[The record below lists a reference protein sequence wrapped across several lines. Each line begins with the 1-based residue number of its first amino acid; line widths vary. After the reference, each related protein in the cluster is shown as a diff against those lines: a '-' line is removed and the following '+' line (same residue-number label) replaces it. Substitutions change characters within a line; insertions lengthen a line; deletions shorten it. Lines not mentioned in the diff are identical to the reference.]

1 MIITP
6 FGPYSFVSQGIA
18 IGGVLAYG
26 EPLEQFGR
34 LLNVAWELAPTESNE
49 LSDSVI
55 GKNVVEHCKLDDNYD
70 VEAQVPEILRAVELV
85 RRARSQN
92 KLVLV
97 TCAAGRNR
105 SALVVAE
112 YLIRSLP
119 ANTTAAARLVSLD
132 AERVIDQIQAR
143 RANSLTNP
151 AFVKWLKRNR
161 RT

>member
-1 MIITP
+1 MIIAP

-18 IGGVLAYG
+18 IGGLSSYG
-26 EPLEQFGR
+26 EPLDAFGL

-55 GKNVVEHCKLDDNYD
+55 GKNVVQHCKLDDNHD

-85 RRARSQN
+85 RRARSQD

-112 YLIRSLP
+112 YLIWCSHG
-119 ANTTAAARLVSLD
+119 LD
-132 AERVIDQIQAR
+132 ATHIIAARVIDQIQAR
-143 RANSLTNP
+143 RSGALTNR